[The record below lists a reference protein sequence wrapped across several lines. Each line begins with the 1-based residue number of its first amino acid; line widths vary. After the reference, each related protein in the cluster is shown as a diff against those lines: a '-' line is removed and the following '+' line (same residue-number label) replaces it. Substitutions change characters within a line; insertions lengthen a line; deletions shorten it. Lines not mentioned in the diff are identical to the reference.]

1 MQRTMFRLLV
11 LVCSFLY
18 LALPL
23 QAQITRAFSRYD
35 RDLIDKLYR
44 GDFAHV
50 SDDNWGRMDLE
61 AVLVAFRTD
70 KEAATKCSIM
80 GVEEPSAA
88 QMTTVVAYIKYLNS
102 NSTTGKFPS
111 AEFMTLSVL
120 SAGTDLPGV
129 WALHP
134 NWLAMAHEIENSGC
148 KSARV
153 QKIRENFIR
162 LLDQRIEWHSKDQST
177 NIHLTKQAVKKITQQ
192 AYSTAVQ
199 IDVALPAQ
207 EPALRQIAD
216 LEARGAQLVD
226 CEYGPT
232 NPDSTG
238 SQTLT
243 FWYGSV
249 PLTMGDFQKV
259 SRKHPLGNFGDAAIM
274 ACPVTLSDAKNT
286 FRNSRQIGIN
296 KLDQSALAPHRWP
309 LDRLM
314 GQMYPLYQ
322 QTKKSWISYQTTH
335 DPRDQQRA
343 VAGKSQLLKSYGQSC
358 EMTKKAGDRGPN
370 NVICQISQQL
380 ADEFQD
386 IPNAP

>member
-44 GDFAHV
+44 GDFAHI

-70 KEAATKCSIM
+70 KEAATECSIM

-134 NWLAMAHEIENSGC
+134 NWLAMAHEIEDSGC

-153 QKIRENFIR
+153 QKIRTSVSNQWSVEV
-162 LLDQRIEWHSKDQST
+162 S
-177 NIHLTKQAVKKITQQ
+177 A
-192 AYSTAVQ
+192 
-199 IDVALPAQ
+199 
-207 EPALRQIAD
+207 
-216 LEARGAQLVD
+216 
-226 CEYGPT
+226 
-232 NPDSTG
+232 
-238 SQTLT
+238 TL
-243 FWYGSV
+243 
-249 PLTMGDFQKV
+249 V
-259 SRKHPLGNFGDAAIM
+259 SRRSREASM
-274 ACPVTLSDAKNT
+274 
-286 FRNSRQIGIN
+286 RNVGSSASR
-296 KLDQSALAPHRWP
+296 SASLV
-309 LDRLM
+309 
-314 GQMYPLYQ
+314 
-322 QTKKSWISYQTTH
+322 SS
-335 DPRDQQRA
+335 
-343 VAGKSQLLKSYGQSC
+343 
-358 EMTKKAGDRGPN
+358 
-370 NVICQISQQL
+370 
-380 ADEFQD
+380 
-386 IPNAP
+386 